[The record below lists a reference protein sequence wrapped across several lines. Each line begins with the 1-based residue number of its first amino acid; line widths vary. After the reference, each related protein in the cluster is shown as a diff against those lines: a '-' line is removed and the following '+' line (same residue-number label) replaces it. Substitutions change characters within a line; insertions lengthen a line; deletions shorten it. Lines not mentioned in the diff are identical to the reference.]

1 MTRASRRSDLRPT
14 PFPTHGSGRRDHTL
28 QTVLAGAFRIGGCL
42 GASTAWAGVQQVPS
56 AIQEQAP
63 FDWAGLGRYR
73 EANTHLPSP
82 RPGETRVVFF
92 GDSITATWFDVAPAY
107 FQKRP
112 YLARGVSG
120 QTTAQMLVRF
130 RQDVIE
136 LKPAAVV
143 ILAGANDIAGNTG
156 PYDPDATMN
165 NLVSMAELARVH
177 RIRVVLAS
185 VLPAIDYPWN
195 PELRPTPAILSLN
208 ARLRDYAARNGI
220 IYLDYYAAM
229 ADRTG
234 GLKASLSEDGV
245 HPNKAGYGVMGP
257 LADQSLGPAL
267 SAK

>member
-1 MTRASRRSDLRPT
+1 
-14 PFPTHGSGRRDHTL
+14 
-28 QTVLAGAFRIGGCL
+28 
-42 GASTAWAGVQQVPS
+42 VP
-56 AIQEQAP
+56 AATEEQAP

-73 EANTHLPSP
+73 EANAHLAFP

-107 FQKRP
+107 FQNRP

-130 RQDVIE
+130 RQDVLE

-165 NLVSMAELARVH
+165 NLVSMVELARAH

-185 VLPAIDYPWN
+185 VLPALDYPWN
-195 PELRPTPAILSLN
+195 PKLHPTPMILALN
-208 ARLRDYAARNGI
+208 ARLQDYAARNGLV
-220 IYLDYYAAM
+220 YLDYYAAM
-229 ADRTG
+229 ADRAG
-234 GLKASLSEDGV
+234 GLKADLSEDGV
-245 HPNKAGYGVMGP
+245 HPNSTGYGVMSP
-257 LADQSLGPAL
+257 LADRSVEKAL
-267 SAK
+267 ARK